1 MGRAETK
8 SRGVIGFDRV
18 HFGVDRTMDS
28 LQDITMR
35 ILGVSCYFHDS
46 AACLVEDGVVLSAAQ
61 EERFSREKHDP
72 NFPAQAVDYC
82 LRTAGLNGS
91 GEGLDAVVF
100 YEKPLLK
107 FDRILQ
113 THFREWPRS
122 RRSFLDTQ
130 ESWLGK
136 KLRIRSEIKSRLPN
150 AARTLFTRHHEAH
163 AASAF
168 YASSFSRAA
177 VVTVDG
183 VGEWTS
189 TAIFQGRENEI
200 RSHREICFPHSL
212 GLFYSAFTDYLGF
225 EVNDGEYKVMGL
237 ASYGKPRYV
246 DALKSFLKIQAD
258 GGFSLNEDHFSFASA
273 ERLLDFNRV
282 KNILGVAA
290 RASSDPVEEAHRD
303 LAASVQALLE
313 EALVALVKTAVAITG
328 ERKVCLA
335 GGVALNCVAN
345 SRILRE
351 SGAEDLFVFPAAGD
365 AGAAVGAALLAYYK
379 LSNAERRYDSFPN
392 AYLGP
397 EFTQAEIDAY
407 LQRARIPHRKL
418 DETSLIGEIARHLVD
433 QKIVGWFQGRM
444 EFGPRALGN
453 RSILADATKKEN
465 WGRVNRSIKF
475 REDFRP
481 LAPVV
486 LEECASEFF
495 DFDRP
500 SPYMLF
506 VANEKTAKLPAVTH
520 VDGTAR
526 LQTVSREQNSRLHD
540 LLSEFNR
547 ICGVPALIN
556 TSFNTAGM
564 PIVCTPQNAFQCFVE
579 SDLDTLV
586 LGNSVVERAALPW
599 IGSGR

>member
-1 MGRAETK
+1 
-8 SRGVIGFDRV
+8 
-18 HFGVDRTMDS
+18 MDS

-46 AACLVEDGVVLSAAQ
+46 AACLVEDGVVLAAAQ

-72 NFPAQAVDYC
+72 NFPVQAIDYC
-82 LRTAGLNGS
+82 LRTAGLEGN

-122 RRSFLDTQ
+122 RRSFLDMQ

-136 KLRIRSEIKSRLPN
+136 KLRIRSEIKSRLPS

-168 YASSFSRAA
+168 YASPFSRAA

-200 RSHREICFPHSL
+200 RPHREICFPHSL

-258 GGFSLNEDHFSFASA
+258 GSFSLNEEQFSFASA
-273 ERLLDFNRV
+273 ERLLDFNRA
-282 KNILGVAA
+282 KKILGVAA
-290 RASSDPVEEAHRD
+290 RASNGAIEEAHRD

-313 EALVALVKTAVAITG
+313 DALVALVKTAISLTG

-351 SGAEDLFVFPAAGD
+351 SGAEDVFVFPAAGD
-365 AGAAVGAALLAYYK
+365 AGAAAGAALSAYYK
-379 LSNAERRYDSFPN
+379 LSSAERRYDSFPN

-397 EFTQAEIDAY
+397 EFTQAEIDVY

-418 DETSLIGEIARHLVD
+418 DEISLIGEIARHLGD

-453 RSILADATKKEN
+453 RSILADAMKKEN
-465 WGRVNRSIKF
+465 WSRVNRSIKF

-481 LAPVV
+481 LAPII
-486 LEECASEFF
+486 LEECTSEFF

-506 VANEKTAKLPAVTH
+506 VANEKTGRLPAVTH

-526 LQTVSREQNSRLHD
+526 VQTISREQNPRLHA

-586 LGNSVVERAALPW
+586 LGNCVVERAALPW
-599 IGSGR
+599 IERGRR